1 MTYLFTLYQNM
12 NLFVGL
18 IILLAFW
25 SLIWKGFALWRA
37 GQHKS
42 VGWFIVLLIFNTAGI
57 LPILYLIFTKNP
69 NKKVK
74 KENTKAEDTKKKG
87 TTEKKKE
94 LSETKTKQTKKK
106 VVKKKVA
113 KK

>member
-1 MTYLFTLYQNM
+1 M
-12 NLFVGL
+12 NLFLGL
-18 IILLAFW
+18 ILLVAFW

-69 NKKVK
+69 NKK
-74 KENTKAEDTKKKG
+74 
-87 TTEKKKE
+87 EKKKPT
-94 LSETKTKQTKKK
+94 SKTEEKKKVSAEKKTESNKTVAKPTKKK
-106 VVKKKVA
+106 VSSKKK
-113 KK
+113 